1 MPAGIP
7 LLMPTTIVSSSKI
20 FLILYNDLMKFITSL
35 LLPLALVIT
44 FSTFAEAQSYA
55 ENPEQVTPALT
66 GTTIPVAN
74 VKTVDGKTIS
84 IKDVVSQKPTVLIFY
99 RGSWCPY
106 CNKHLAE
113 LQKAEQQLVDMGY
126 QILAVSPDRPR
137 FLKNSIAKHD
147 LDYTLLSDSPMN
159 LTKAFGLAFKVD
171 DSTVERYKQN
181 GIDLE
186 KNSGYDH
193 HLLPVPAVYLI
204 NPDGLITFQYVNPD
218 YKTRIKSEVLLSAAK
233 AYYPDQQ

>member
-1 MPAGIP
+1 
-7 LLMPTTIVSSSKI
+7 
-20 FLILYNDLMKFITSL
+20 MKTFINLSL
-35 LLPLALVIT
+35 LFVLVLLFT
-44 FSTFAEAQSYA
+44 FPATAQDSYA
-55 ENPEQVTPALT
+55 QDASDVTPVLT
-66 GTTIPVAN
+66 GTTIPNAA
-74 VKTVDGKTIS
+74 VKTIDGKS
-84 IKDVVSQKPTVLIFY
+84 VEIKELVSQKPTVLIFY

-113 LQKAEQQLVDMGY
+113 LQQIEQKLVNTGY
-126 QILAVSPDRPR
+126 QILAVSPDQPKY
-137 FLKNSIAKHD
+137 LKKSVGKHD
-147 LDYTLLSDSPMN
+147 LEYTLLSDSPMN

-171 DSTVERYKQN
+171 RSTLNKYKEV

-218 YKTRIKSEVLLSAAK
+218 YKTRINADVLLTAAK
-233 AYYPDQQ
+233 EYYPHKSASE

>member
-1 MPAGIP
+1 MKSFI
-7 LLMPTTIVSSSKI
+7 TS
-20 FLILYNDLMKFITSL
+20 FLILF
-35 LLPLALVIT
+35 LALT
-44 FSTFAEAQSYA
+44 FTQNSMAQSFAEDAA
-55 ENPEQVTPALT
+55 DVNPVLT
-66 GTTIPVAN
+66 GTTIPNAT
-74 VKTVDGKTIS
+74 VKTVDGKS
-84 IKDVVSQKPTVLIFY
+84 VSVNELVSQKPTVLIFY

-113 LQKAEQQLVDMGY
+113 LQQTEQKLVDMGY
-126 QILAVSPDRPR
+126 QILAVSPDRPEM
-137 FLKNSIAKHD
+137 LKESVSKHD
-147 LDYTLLSDSPMN
+147 LQYTLLSDSPMN

-171 DSTVERYKQN
+171 ESTVKRYKGM

-218 YKTRIKSEVLLSAAK
+218 YKTRINGDVLLTAAK
-233 AYYPDQQ
+233 AYYPQKAGSK